1 VYMSGVSLPPDVS
14 ASNASADVDVELPE
28 NVSTDQDPD
37 VVDSADCAV
46 ELPDDVT
53 VSADRDPAVSADC
66 DVELPADVSADED
79 SDAEFSF
86 GFPGDFSD
94 VELPEDDCMINGFD
108 ESVESFDDL
117 VELPDDILCEE
128 DDLAVPDPAVAEHL
142 SMGQDIAEFYSVPR
156 VLPCAR
162 RHGFRGSLSLDL
174 HTGWDFRI
182 PKLRD
187 LSCRLLV
194 LLRIAML
201 ILSPPC
207 TAFSFLQEMFNYK
220 KLPVEVVQQKMAA
233 AMILLRHAL
242 QCAKIQYEAGRLFV
256 FEHPASAT
264 SWKLPEVK
272 SMLELPGMH
281 SVVFDQCML
290 GLKSKVHQIPMRK
303 RTRLMTNS
311 LKVAQAFRGVLCDRQ
326 HEHQVIQG
334 CEGGVDRSAW
344 AQRYPEPMVELL
356 VAASSVD

>member
-1 VYMSGVSLPPDVS
+1 MCSSKTKKQVLEDASHPLWTLSVAIDIGGDVK
-14 ASNASADVDVELPE
+14 
-28 NVSTDQDPD
+28 QH
-37 VVDSADCAV
+37 
-46 ELPDDVT
+46 
-53 VSADRDPAVSADC
+53 
-66 DVELPADVSADED
+66 
-79 SDAEFSF
+79 F
-86 GFPGDFSD
+86 
-94 VELPEDDCMINGFD
+94 
-108 ESVESFDDL
+108 
-117 VELPDDILCEE
+117 
-128 DDLAVPDPAVAEHL
+128 VPK
-142 SMGQDIAEFYSVPR
+142 Q
-156 VLPCAR
+156 
-162 RHGFRGSLSLDL
+162 
-174 HTGWDFRI
+174 DFRI

-187 LSCRLLV
+187 LSCGLLV
-194 LLRIAML
+194 HLQIAML

-220 KLPVEVVQQKMAA
+220 KLPVEVVQQKIAA

-242 QCAKIQYEAGRLFV
+242 QCAKIQYESGRKFV

-281 SVVFDQCML
+281 AVVFDQCML

-311 LKVAQAFRGVLCDRQ
+311 LRVAQAFRGCLCDRQ

-344 AQRYPEPMVELL
+344 AQCYPLPMVERL
-356 VAASSVD
+356 VAASLAD